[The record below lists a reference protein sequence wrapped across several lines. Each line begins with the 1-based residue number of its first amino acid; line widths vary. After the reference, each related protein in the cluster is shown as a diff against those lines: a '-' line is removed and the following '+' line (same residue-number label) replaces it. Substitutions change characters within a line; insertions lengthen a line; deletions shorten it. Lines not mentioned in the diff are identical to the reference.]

1 MAIKGFNRPLFEQTL
16 RRTLSPTTPIR
27 APSQLRGREKLL
39 EDIRRS
45 LVQPGR
51 HIFIHGDRGV
61 GKTSLAQTVALE
73 QQSSERMLVFLGC
86 DNAST
91 FYRTLRRQVDPSG
104 PAGGQ
109 GRFWLGPL
117 PAITA
122 PIRGTEFGIALVP
135 LGEARHEAAAPGIS
149 ASGSG
154 CRSAPSPLAHRKR
167 ASLSITAGPHQ
178 YLRIEVNHVQKTHCL

>member
-1 MAIKGFNRPLFEQTL
+1 MAIKGFNRQLFEQTL

-91 FYRTLRRQVDPSG
+91 FYRIARNLAQKLIPGDDPTVSKVVRSGKVGIGSLERYPFRRG
-104 PAGGQ
+104 
-109 GRFWLGPL
+109 
-117 PAITA
+117 
-122 PIRGTEFGIALVP
+122 
-135 LGEARHEAAAPGIS
+135 AANCRTWD
-149 ASGSG
+149 GSG
-154 CRSAPSPLAHRKR
+154 
-167 ASLSITAGPHQ
+167 I
-178 YLRIEVNHVQKTHCL
+178 